1 MMRRRRF
8 AIVSLMRT
16 RLIDNASVPTFD
28 AEIRL
33 VVSDGERKL
42 ARHRDGGRTGRVRVC
57 NDQGIVYRQIDVLGV
72 EELMFVVRTLAEKG
86 YSVTYPSRR
95 SLGDRGCDVLVQ
107 R

>member
-1 MMRRRRF
+1 
-8 AIVSLMRT
+8 MRT

-28 AEIRL
+28 AEIRS

-42 ARHRDGGRTGRVRVC
+42 ARHHDGGRAGRVRVC
-57 NDQGIVYRQIDVLGV
+57 NEEGLVYRQIDVRGV

-86 YSVTYPSRR
+86 FEVSYPSRR
-95 SLGDRGCDVLVQ
+95 SLCDRGCDVLVQ